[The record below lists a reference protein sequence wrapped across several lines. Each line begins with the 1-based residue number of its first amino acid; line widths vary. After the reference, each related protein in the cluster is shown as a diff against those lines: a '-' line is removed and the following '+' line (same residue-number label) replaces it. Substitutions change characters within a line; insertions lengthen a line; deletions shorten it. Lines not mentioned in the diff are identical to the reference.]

1 MSSMQTSPD
10 RFTIGNAAQ
19 FVGQTVT
26 VRGWV
31 YNKRSSGKIKFL
43 MMRDGSGILQGVL
56 FKGECTDEAFEE
68 FEKLTQESSV
78 EVTGVLRA
86 NPRGGFEMG
95 VQSFKLISL
104 AEPYPI

>member
-43 MMRDGSGILQGVL
+43 VLRDGTGIMQGVL
-56 FKGECTDEAFEE
+56 FKGECSEQAFAD
-68 FEKLTQESSV
+68 FETLTQESAV
-78 EVTGVLRA
+78 EATGTLRK
-86 NPRGGFEMG
+86 NPRSGDFELG
-95 VQSFKLISL
+95 VQTMK
-104 AEPYPI
+104 

>member
-1 MSSMQTSPD
+1 MSTQ
-10 RFTIGNAAQ
+10 RFSIEDAPK

-43 MMRDGSGILQGVL
+43 VMRDGTGILQGVL
-56 FKGECTDEAFEE
+56 FKGECTDEAFEN

-78 EVTGVLRA
+78 EVTGALRA

-104 AEPYPI
+104 ADTYPISP